1 MNSSHRLW
9 ILAAV
14 SAVVMVVFP
23 LASCGAPK
31 AKCSVSTC
39 FGCCDANDEC
49 QPGSSSVAC
58 GTNANMCT
66 SCTFGSLCQLG
77 MCSTGTAGGGSGGGS
92 GGGTGGGTTGGGTG
106 GGTTGGGTG
115 GGMTGGGI
123 GGGTA
128 GGGIG
133 GGPAGGGTGGGTTGG
148 GTGGGTTGGG
158 TGGGGGTLPGE
169 TCATAQTIQF
179 VNNTATF
186 TGTTAG
192 YGHQISSTCANPG
205 QPDRVI
211 VFTQPTTGEIS
222 FTLTSSGFQPALSV
236 HLYNAGA
243 CGMEVGCFVATSPGA
258 TITNTQIVPAGT
270 YAVVIDSATTGG
282 GSFTFTATRT
292 AGMVDAGN
300 PTALQSGV
308 PVSISGATNSL
319 QYFTITVPAGR
330 SSLTINTSGGTGDVD
345 VFAEYGMP
353 ADPSTASESSAAA
366 GNVENIL
373 VSTPAAG
380 VWHITLLG
388 YASYSGAS
396 LVATY

>member
-1 MNSSHRLW
+1 MNSSHRMW

-14 SAVVMVVFP
+14 SAVVMVVLP

-66 SCTFGSLCQLG
+66 ACTFGSLCQLG

-92 GGGTGGGTTGGGTG
+92 GGGTGGGTTGGGV
-106 GGTTGGGTG
+106 
-115 GGMTGGGI
+115 
-123 GGGTA
+123 
-128 GGGIG
+128 
-133 GGPAGGGTGGGTTGG
+133 
-148 GTGGGTTGGG
+148 GGG
-158 TGGGGGTLPGE
+158 TGGGGGTLPGD

-211 VFTQPTTGEIS
+211 VFTQPTTGEID
-222 FTLTSSGFQPALSV
+222 FTLVSTGFQPALSV
-236 HLYNAGA
+236 HLYSSGT
-243 CGMEVGCFVATSPGA
+243 CGTEVGCFVATSPGA
-258 TITNTQIVPAGT
+258 TITHTQIVPAGT

-282 GSFTFTATRT
+282 GAFTFTATRT
-292 AGMVDAGN
+292 ASMVDAGN
-300 PTALQSGV
+300 PTALQNGV

-319 QYFTITVPAGR
+319 QYFTITVPTGS

-345 VFAEYGMP
+345 LFAEYGMP
-353 ADPSTASESSAAA
+353 APANSTASEYSAAS
-366 GNVENIL
+366 GNAESIV
-373 VSTPAAG
+373 VAVPAAG